1 MMRFFGG
8 VVRQVIKVV
17 IVVAILVVL
26 VIHGS
31 VHTAIRRK
39 VHDVPFNGLVTWS
52 FVVVAGCSILVADA
66 FDNRRN
72 RRDGQPPTET
82 RQALIDLWGSVKTL
96 WRVKNIF
103 YAALYGLLAV
113 AMVPTFYA
121 WITNTNNASAVN
133 AFGTGVLAVLTFLYV
148 LLTGYLVR
156 GNTRLLRA
164 QSDANVVVYDTSPG
178 ENGTAYPELVV
189 QNMGPVTARD
199 VRLRVRLPDD
209 RLSAHLGVLS
219 TAQDPIRVGSL
230 VPHQS
235 AVLPLRSVPTD
246 LLRRDKPYT
255 YTVTA
260 TWQGGS
266 IADDASEPPSRT
278 FSLAVRRDAIDRD
291 PAFEVGPS
299 TADTGMDTLI
309 QSVRDG
315 NQETAAQLA
324 VALHDLA
331 AAIRDQR
338 DMHRMGTMNTHREG
352 PHRRTEANPSP
363 ILRWLKGAK

>member
-1 MMRFFGG
+1 MMRVLVGL
-8 VVRQVIKVV
+8 VRQVIKIA

-26 VIHGS
+26 AIHAYMHTS
-31 VHTAIRRK
+31 VRVQGQK
-39 VHDVPFNGLVTWS
+39 VAFNGVVTWS
-52 FVVVAGCSILVADA
+52 FVIVAACCILVADA

-82 RQALIDLWGSVKTL
+82 RQALIDLWSSVRTV
-96 WRVKNIF
+96 WRVKNLF

-121 WITNTNNASAVN
+121 WITNPNNASAVN

-178 ENGTAYPELVV
+178 ENGTGYPELVV

-246 LLRRDKPYT
+246 LWRRDKPYT

-278 FSLAVRRDAIDRD
+278 FSLAVRHDAIDRD
-291 PAFEVGPS
+291 QAFEMGPS
-299 TADTGMDTLI
+299 TVDTGMDTLI

-315 NQETAAQLA
+315 NQETTAHLA
-324 VALHDLA
+324 TALHALA
-331 AAIRDQR
+331 SAIRGERTGHSLEAMDKSVPGH
-338 DMHRMGTMNTHREG
+338 HRTAKTI
-352 PHRRTEANPSP
+352 ASA
-363 ILRWLKGAK
+363 ILGWKK

>member
-1 MMRFFGG
+1 MMRFLVGFI
-8 VVRQVIKVV
+8 RQVIKIA
-17 IVVAILVVL
+17 IVVGILIIL
-26 VIHGS
+26 ATHAY
-31 VHTAIRRK
+31 VHTSIRVQGQR
-39 VHDVPFNGLVTWS
+39 VAFNALVTWS
-52 FVVVAGCSILVADA
+52 FVIVAGCSILVADV

-72 RRDGQPPTET
+72 QRDGQPPTET
-82 RQALIDLWGSVKTL
+82 RQTLIDLWGSVRML

-103 YAALYGLLAV
+103 YATLYGLLGV

-121 WITNTNNASAVN
+121 WITNPNNASAVN
-133 AFGTGVLAVLTFLYV
+133 AFATGVLAVLTLLYV

-178 ENGTAYPELVV
+178 GNGTGYPEIVV

-209 RLSAHLGVLS
+209 HLSAHLGVLS
-219 TAQDPIRVGSL
+219 TAQEPIRVGSL

-235 AVLPLRSVPTD
+235 AVLPLRSVPMD
-246 LLRRDKPYT
+246 LLRREKPYT

-260 TWQGGS
+260 TWKGGS

-291 PAFEVGPS
+291 PSFEVGSS
-299 TADTGMDTLI
+299 TADPGMNTLI

-315 NQETAAQLA
+315 NQETTAQLA

-331 AAIRDQR
+331 AAIRGERTGQNLDTMEKSVR
-338 DMHRMGTMNTHREG
+338 GRHRAAQTIASAIFGWKKG
-352 PHRRTEANPSP
+352 P
-363 ILRWLKGAK
+363 